1 MRVVNHVLVK
11 HSVRV
16 AQNKGRL
23 VFIVQRVVRIIN
35 NFAISSKKHC
45 VDNGLTLFLMVNP
58 PLLPLKSE
66 RKNIP
71 HLLGIAKK
79 RSKTAITARS
89 AAP

>member
-1 MRVVNHVLVK
+1 MRVVDHVLVK

-35 NFAISSKKHC
+35 NFAIGSKKHC
-45 VDNGLTLFLMVNP
+45 VDDGLTLFLMVNP